1 MHSVLRHDE
10 AASSDVK
17 GAEQYV
23 KKFSSLIAKEGY
35 LPQQVFNC
43 DETGLLE
50 KNATEDFHHS
60 RGKEEARA

>member
-10 AASSDVK
+10 AANSDVK
-17 GAEQYV
+17 GAEEYV

-43 DETGLLE
+43 DETGLFW
-50 KNATEDFHHS
+50 K
-60 RGKEEARA
+60 